1 MRSLVFLISLTA
13 LNVKSDEK
21 FEKEIIKC
29 LENVAENDAKFWEEN
44 QIITDSTANK
54 PFLTFYHDRC
64 KHFMSIQVLDECI
77 FIRDAAKK
85 KKE

>member
-1 MRSLVFLISLTA
+1 MTA

-29 LENVAENDAKFWEEN
+29 LENVVENDAKFWEDN
-44 QIITDSTANK
+44 QIITDSTKNK

-64 KHFMSIQVLDECI
+64 KHFMSIHVRQECI
-77 FIRDAAKK
+77 FIIVCAVCANDF
-85 KKE
+85 